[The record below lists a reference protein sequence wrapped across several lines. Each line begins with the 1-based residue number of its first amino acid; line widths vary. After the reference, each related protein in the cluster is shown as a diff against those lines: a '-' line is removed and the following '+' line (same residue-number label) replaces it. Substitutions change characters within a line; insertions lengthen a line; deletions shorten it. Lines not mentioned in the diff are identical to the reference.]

1 MMRRSTIQP
10 QSMYHSPQR
19 TVVVGFLYNIL
30 GSRVANL
37 LESIPSRICGSHR
50 AQAFEAAANV
60 LTVRQVIDA
69 VVRSMRSTVQYR
81 VWIPRVQY
89 GHVVNALRH
98 FGGISQPWVQQS
110 RSRAVQPTSLPTH
123 ENSIASN
130 IRLCKEHARHEGR
143 GPGALCDLLSITLI
157 RPSNKRA

>member
-37 LESIPSRICGSHR
+37 LGSIPSRICGSHR

-89 GHVVNALRH
+89 GHVVNALPGPANGRH
-98 FGGISQPWVQQS
+98 FGGFSQPKFSRAGAGPSNPPLSQHMRI
-110 RSRAVQPTSLPTH
+110 RSRAISGYAKSMPDTKGADPAHCATCSQSL
-123 ENSIASN
+123 
-130 IRLCKEHARHEGR
+130 
-143 GPGALCDLLSITLI
+143 
-157 RPSNKRA
+157 